1 MSSSATPD
9 FAARIAQRY
18 DALRA
23 GDDYHYLTDRLVA
36 AGDLAQR
43 RVLDIG
49 CGTGM
54 FAADLAQRHGGIVWG
69 VDQSPEM
76 LAVAEERANARVR
89 FERAA
94 AERLPFADG
103 SFERATMVSVAHHL
117 DRPRAFAE
125 ARRVLSPVGRLAI
138 ANADPEGFGEMWL
151 MRWFPEL
158 LDRELARFPGSDDLG
173 EELTAAGFEA
183 VEVNRVAVPRRLER
197 EQALEKIRGR
207 HISSFDLLAD
217 EQYRSG
223 LARAE
228 RELPAEGVAY
238 TLRSLLVVAVR
249 PAR

>member
-1 MSSSATPD
+1 MSSSATPE
-9 FAARIAQRY
+9 FAARIAERY

-23 GDDYHYLTDRLVA
+23 SDDYHYLSDRLVA

-54 FAADLAQRHGGIVWG
+54 FAADLAERHGCIVWG

-117 DRPRAFAE
+117 DRPRRSPKRGE
-125 ARRVLSPVGRLAI
+125 CWRPGGDSRLRTPIRKVSARCG
-138 ANADPEGFGEMWL
+138 
-151 MRWFPEL
+151 
-158 LDRELARFPGSDDLG
+158 
-173 EELTAAGFEA
+173 
-183 VEVNRVAVPRRLER
+183 
-197 EQALEKIRGR
+197 
-207 HISSFDLLAD
+207 
-217 EQYRSG
+217 
-223 LARAE
+223 
-228 RELPAEGVAY
+228 
-238 TLRSLLVVAVR
+238 
-249 PAR
+249 